1 MASFKAAHQAGYP
14 VMLPA
19 LTGVAT
25 SLGARQVCQRA
36 VEWSREMRIEPW
48 TVSDQKLWTHASP
61 LLTTTARWL
70 NPRAAQRL
78 RCLHTKITTARNERC
93 PGYCLRRVDNDAFC
107 TPAIYE
113 EREMTER
120 AYYYSDELSMQTQV
134 LSCTPADDG
143 RFRCP
148 GRDTFPSTGRRPDV

>member
-78 RCLHTKITTARNERC
+78 RCLHKNYHLHEMNDVLVIVCGGSTTTLSALQQFTKSEK
-93 PGYCLRRVDNDAFC
+93 
-107 TPAIYE
+107 
-113 EREMTER
+113 
-120 AYYYSDELSMQTQV
+120 
-134 LSCTPADDG
+134 
-143 RFRCP
+143 
-148 GRDTFPSTGRRPDV
+148 